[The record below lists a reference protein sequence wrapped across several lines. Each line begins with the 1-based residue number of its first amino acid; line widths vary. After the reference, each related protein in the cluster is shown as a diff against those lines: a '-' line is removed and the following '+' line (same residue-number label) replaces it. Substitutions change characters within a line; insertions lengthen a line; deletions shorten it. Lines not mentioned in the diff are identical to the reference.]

1 MQKTLNVAQ
10 CNVLGLAQWG
20 EGFID
25 LLAKLALHFCFCF
38 VFFVLFFFLMNKNT
52 KNLGNFLTFD
62 SMETIA
68 ALTCFCCPYC

>member
-38 VFFVLFFFLMNKNT
+38 VFFLDEQKHKESWEIFN
-52 KNLGNFLTFD
+52 
-62 SMETIA
+62 IW
-68 ALTCFCCPYC
+68 